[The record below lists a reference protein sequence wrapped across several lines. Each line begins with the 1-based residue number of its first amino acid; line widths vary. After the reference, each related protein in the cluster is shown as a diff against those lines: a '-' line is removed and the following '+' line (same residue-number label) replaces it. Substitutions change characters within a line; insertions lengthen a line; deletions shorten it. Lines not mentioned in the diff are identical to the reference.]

1 MNGKQANVDPREV
14 AKFEQLAYHWWDREG
29 EFKSLHDINPLRLKY
44 IHTNCALAGKRVLDV
59 GCGGGILT
67 EELARSGAKVTGID
81 LGAAPLTVARLHAL
95 ESGLEINY
103 QQISVEQLV
112 KTEADSFDVVTS
124 FEMLE
129 HVPDPASVI
138 TACARLLK
146 PGGKIFFSTLNRTLK
161 AYLFAII
168 GAEYTLR
175 LLPQG
180 THDYRRFIQ
189 PAELETWCRE
199 ASLELQHLTGLHYN
213 PLTRRYWLG
222 DNINVNYLGYGIRT
236 E

>member
-14 AKFEQLAYHWWDREG
+14 AKFERLAYHWWDREG
-29 EFKSLHDINPLRLKY
+29 EFKSLHDINPLRLEY
-44 IHTNCALAGKRVLDV
+44 IHTNCALAGKRILDV

-67 EELARSGAKVTGID
+67 EGLARSGATVTGID

-103 QQISVEQLV
+103 QQISIEQLV
-112 KTEADSFDVVTS
+112 ETEADSFDVVTNL
-124 FEMLE
+124 EMLE

-168 GAEYTLR
+168 GAEYALR

>member
-1 MNGKQANVDPREV
+1 MNGKQANVDPCEV

-112 KTEADSFDVVTS
+112 ETEADSFDVVTS
-124 FEMLE
+124 LEMLE

-146 PGGKIFFSTLNRTLK
+146 PGGKIFLSTLNRTLK